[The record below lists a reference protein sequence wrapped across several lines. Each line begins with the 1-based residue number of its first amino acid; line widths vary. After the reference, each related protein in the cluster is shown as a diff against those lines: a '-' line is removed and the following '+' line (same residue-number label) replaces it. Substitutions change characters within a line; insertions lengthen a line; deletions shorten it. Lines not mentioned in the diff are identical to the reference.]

1 MRGAF
6 DDEIDQRNSSRD
18 AEFTLGPGTMLLLS
32 AGLLTVC
39 GVCFGMGYIVGHR
52 GTTPQAVVQQGGSAP
67 ANTRADSSLQKP
79 RATAQATVPAPTQ
92 PAAQTDKVS
101 QLAANNLSSTPAAS
115 VPVLSTQEATQSA
128 VQPQVRPALPAAT
141 STPQPAPAYPSHPAY
156 SPQQVQNPVRSA
168 PKPPAVAL
176 WVQIAAVSHI
186 EDAQV
191 LTTALR
197 KRGYTVTPR
206 RESDNLIHVRIGPF
220 STSDEANRWRAK
232 LLDDGYNA
240 EVQQ

>member
-6 DDEIDQRNSSRD
+6 DDEIDQRNSSHD

-32 AGLLTVC
+32 AGLVIVC
-39 GVCFGMGYIVGHR
+39 GVCFGMGYMVGHR
-52 GTTPQAVVQQGGSAP
+52 SAAPQAVVRQTESAP
-67 ANTRADSSLQKP
+67 ANPQANSSLQKP
-79 RATAQATVPAPTQ
+79 RATAQAAVPAATQ
-92 PAAQTDKVS
+92 PTSQTDNIPQS
-101 QLAANNLSSTPAAS
+101 AASNVPSTPAAS
-115 VPVLSTQEATQSA
+115 VPVSSAQEATQST
-128 VQPQVRPALPAAT
+128 VQMQVRPALPAAA
-141 STPQPAPAYPSHPAY
+141 SAPQPAPAYPSHPAY
-156 SPQQVQNPVRSA
+156 SPQQAQYGVRPA
-168 PKPPAVAL
+168 PKLPAVAL

-206 RESDNLIHVRIGPF
+206 READNLIHVRIGPF
-220 STSDEANRWRAK
+220 STSEEASRWRAK